1 MASEMQ
7 VGDGA
12 AALGH
17 DQLVVGKAK
26 RNGLG
31 SNQVDHIAGSI
42 A

>member
-1 MASEMQ
+1 MASEIE

-17 DQLVVGKAK
+17 DQLLVGKAN
-26 RNGLG
+26 RVGPG
-31 SNQVDHIAGSI
+31 SNQVDHIGGSK